1 MTAPAARSHA
11 EAGYGTLPEVLGT
24 QLLPTPKAGDGIMGR
39 PRTSGR
45 PIEKST
51 HLTTI
56 VTLLPTPVTND
67 GIKERNNPSQARRKS
82 PPLSALS
89 QLLPTPNAT
98 MGDRGHAST
107 VGGKRPSGAQRQVD
121 LNTVVVHFPTP
132 RTTDANGAGK
142 HGDGRADLRTAITEI
157 STGDDTPPL
166 FDVGNEQ

>member
-1 MTAPAARSHA
+1 M
-11 EAGYGTLPEVLGT
+11 
-24 QLLPTPKAGDGIMGR
+24 MGR

-132 RTTDANGAGK
+132 AASD
-142 HGDGRADLRTAITEI
+142 
-157 STGDDTPPL
+157 STGGGQHPSKRKGHTQQLIDTVLELSGDDTPPL
-166 FDVGNEQ
+166 FDVGNEF